1 MISEKRPEIK
11 CGLVSSL
18 LRGRLRPATA
28 NTIPDTGSAKA
39 LKEGFSVPRDRR
51 PRRKFTSQISES
63 EARFVDAVKT
73 TPVTL

>member
-1 MISEKRPEIK
+1 MRACFIASAGTSSTRYGEI
-11 CGLVSSL
+11 LF
-18 LRGRLRPATA
+18 
-28 NTIPDTGSAKA
+28 PDTGSAKA